1 MSERERGEEGRER
14 KRERGEGRERG
25 GEGRVRGWE
34 GGRGALLWEHNY
46 LKSHFY
52 FRSA

>member
-1 MSERERGEEGRER
+1 MREEGRER
-14 KRERGEGRERG
+14 KREREGEGRDRG
-25 GEGRVRGWE
+25 GGGESEGM
-34 GGRGALLWEHNY
+34 GGREALLWEHIY